1 MARRSVRRRR
11 TAAEWRRIVERFE
24 AGRLGPEAFCRR
36 EGISKASLARWRK
49 RLEMPDRHDGAF
61 VELALP
67 PELERTRQGGGELVR
82 KRPICTVLPAPS
94 PVR

>member
-1 MARRSVRRRR
+1 MARRSMRRRR
-11 TAAEWRRIVERFE
+11 TAAEWQRIVERFE

-49 RLEMPDRHDGAF
+49 RLETAPGGNGAF

-67 PELERTRQGGGELVR
+67 PELERARQGSGELV
-82 KRPICTVLPAPS
+82 VELPGG
-94 PVR
+94 VRLRWRG